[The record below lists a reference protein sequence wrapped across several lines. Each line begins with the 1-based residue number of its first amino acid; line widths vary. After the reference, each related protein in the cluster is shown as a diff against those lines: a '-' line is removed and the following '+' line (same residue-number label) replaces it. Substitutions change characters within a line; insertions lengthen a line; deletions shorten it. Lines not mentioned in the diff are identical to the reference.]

1 MSSSLPPESV
11 RMADKTSDYVAAPAE
26 SAPAPVSTLV
36 QMSVGRAPSGETV
49 VAATDDTVCCFGGTS
64 WELSESDKTIT
75 VRKTSTPR
83 LGWIAGL
90 TCTAVCLCII
100 GAICYVV
107 WCGSDS
113 DSESYYEYSSRTPS
127 PTPSYYNSYPTYAS
141 KPTVRPSLTPSPT
154 PSSYYNSYPTYA
166 SNPTNYPTVR
176 PTYVYGYYGRRALA
190 TCSVDNVT
198 PTNLAILGIGLPL
211 SILLG
216 ALVAMLPRG
225 CTKHV
230 TVEMHDKA
238 DVQHLALA
246 HEQSPC
252 CCAKLNVARFHS
264 KHKDRVLEFPY
275 RAVQAGRLHDAAR
288 RCTGESG
295 SSI

>member
-127 PTPSYYNSYPTYAS
+127 PTP
-141 KPTVRPSLTPSPT
+141 
-154 PSSYYNSYPTYA
+154 SYYNSYPTYA